1 MKMHL
6 PISEAVLKNGK
17 VMIITSSK
25 KESSCG
31 RRESGFRATGGKSNR
46 GQSGSVIIA
55 TSYLTF
61 SEYDNRC
68 SHCTAKYNELILKA
82 RSLK

>member
-1 MKMHL
+1 MKLHL
-6 PISEAVLKNGK
+6 PKSEAVLKNGK

-31 RRESGFRATGGKSNR
+31 RKEVGFRVTGGKSNR

-55 TSYLTF
+55 ASYLTF
-61 SEYDNRC
+61 SKDNDRC
-68 SHCTAKYNELILKA
+68 SHCTKAYNELILKA

>member
-6 PISEAVLKNGK
+6 PTSEAVLKNGK

-31 RRESGFRATGGKSNR
+31 RKEVGFRATGGKYNR
-46 GQSGSVIIA
+46 GQSGSVMVA
-55 TSYLTF
+55 VSYLDF
-61 SEYDNRC
+61 SKSENRC